1 MAYPK
6 EIMDKAFETLA
17 ERRSQARND
26 YQYRLQVIREKAP
39 AVEELRRELTG
50 TSAAIAR
57 TVLSGVDVEQKL
69 ARLRDTNLYMQ
80 QHKRELLR
88 EAGLPEDYDE
98 MHFTCEDCKDTGYTD
113 GKMCHCLKDLL
124 AGLMLERLSHTAN
137 TDSISFASFS
147 LDYYPAE
154 PLPGSKSSAR
164 DVMRRAL
171 EECRNYADTFTPSS
185 RSMFFQGKTGLGKT
199 HLSLSIAK
207 EVIRK
212 GYNVLYT
219 PAQTLL
225 ETLERERFRRGEE
238 LSLIHI

>member
-26 YQYRLQVIREKAP
+26 YQYRLQVIREKVP

-98 MHFTCEDCKDTGYTD
+98 MHFTCEDCKDTG
-113 GKMCHCLKDLL
+113 
-124 AGLMLERLSHTAN
+124 
-137 TDSISFASFS
+137 
-147 LDYYPAE
+147 
-154 PLPGSKSSAR
+154 
-164 DVMRRAL
+164 
-171 EECRNYADTFTPSS
+171 
-185 RSMFFQGKTGLGKT
+185 
-199 HLSLSIAK
+199 
-207 EVIRK
+207 
-212 GYNVLYT
+212 
-219 PAQTLL
+219 
-225 ETLERERFRRGEE
+225 

>member
-80 QHKRELLR
+80 QHRCTSPVKTARIP
-88 EAGLPEDYDE
+88 AIQ
-98 MHFTCEDCKDTGYTD
+98 TGR
-113 GKMCHCLKDLL
+113 C
-124 AGLMLERLSHTAN
+124 ATA
-137 TDSISFASFS
+137 
-147 LDYYPAE
+147 
-154 PLPGSKSSAR
+154 
-164 DVMRRAL
+164 
-171 EECRNYADTFTPSS
+171 
-185 RSMFFQGKTGLGKT
+185 
-199 HLSLSIAK
+199 
-207 EVIRK
+207 
-212 GYNVLYT
+212 
-219 PAQTLL
+219 
-225 ETLERERFRRGEE
+225 
-238 LSLIHI
+238 

>member
-98 MHFTCEDCKDTGYTD
+98 MHFTCEDWQGY
-113 GKMCHCLKDLL
+113 
-124 AGLMLERLSHTAN
+124 RLYRREHV
-137 TDSISFASFS
+137 
-147 LDYYPAE
+147 
-154 PLPGSKSSAR
+154 PLPEGSSGGA
-164 DVMRRAL
+164 DAGAAL
-171 EECRNYADTFTPSS
+171 PYCQYR
-185 RSMFFQGKTGLGKT
+185 
-199 HLSLSIAK
+199 
-207 EVIRK
+207 
-212 GYNVLYT
+212 
-219 PAQTLL
+219 
-225 ETLERERFRRGEE
+225 
-238 LSLIHI
+238 